1 MGEEEY
7 LSCKMKKP
15 KLVILRGKPTAGKST
30 AWRNL
35 KKRKAMKD
43 WLFVDHTNLK
53 TNLGRE
59 LGKLSLFAI
68 LKTVM
73 PSKKDIIIEEM
84 SEETL
89 RKYIN
94 KEIKKYNYKIITF
107 QFEIS
112 LKRAGK
118 RNIQRAK
125 DKWHP
130 LMSKKELKG
139 LHKMHKERIDP
150 RGILIDTSKLGKR
163 KVVEF
168 ILERLK

>member
-1 MGEEEY
+1 
-7 LSCKMKKP
+7 MKKP
-15 KLVILRGKPTAGKST
+15 RLVILRGKPTAGKST
-30 AWRNL
+30 AWHNL

-59 LGKLSLFAI
+59 LGKESLFAV
-68 LKTVM
+68 LKVVM
-73 PSKKDIIIEEM
+73 SSKKDIIIEEM

-89 RKYIN
+89 RKYTD
-94 KEIKKYNYKIITF
+94 KEIKKYGYKIITF

-112 LKRAGK
+112 LKTAEK
-118 RNIQRAK
+118 RNVQRAK

-130 LMSKKELKG
+130 LMGKKKVKE
-139 LHKMHKERIDP
+139 LHKMHDERADEK
-150 RGILIDTSKLGKR
+150 GILVDTNKLGKR

-168 ILERLK
+168 ILEKIVR